1 MMGNSMSAS
10 AEGAAPGL
18 DRFVLKERI
27 GGGAM
32 GEVFRAF
39 DRERNE
45 DVALKMLREPE
56 PQKVYLFKREF
67 RALAGVAHPN
77 LVRLHELVSA
87 GDRWFFTME
96 LLHGVDFLTWVRRDV
111 EAATI
116 AAETPTTDV
125 GPGAAAA
132 AHTDWS
138 RGSWDL
144 ETSTA
149 HSGLLRRAAPISTP
163 PAPVLRS
170 ASPLLSSDQWARLRE
185 GTRQLACGVQAL
197 HDHGSL
203 HRDIKPS
210 NVMVTADGRVVLLD
224 FGIIA
229 NLSRPAATDGPN
241 QLYGTP
247 AYMAPEVG
255 TRRGFDAPADWYAV
269 GVMLYEAMAGRR
281 PFHAPVAELLELK
294 RRRDPPPVR
303 DFAIAPP
310 ADLEVLC
317 MQLLS
322 REPERRPAGP
332 DVLQRLGA
340 RWSAP
345 ALATSPD
352 RGPDLALIG
361 RDDHLAALRAAYS
374 AAVAGE
380 PRVVLISGASGAGKS
395 TLVARFLSEVAAEGQ
410 AMVVPGRCYERESVP
425 FKAVDDLIDNLCQ
438 RLAALPRAEVASLL
452 PRRVAAL
459 ARLFPV
465 LDRIDAVRA
474 APHRGVEPTD
484 PHEQRRVAFAALRDL
499 LMRVSAQQPLVLYID
514 DGQWGDD
521 DSAAL
526 LAEVFRVPYAPPALL
541 VVTYRDTPDMG
552 RFVEHVRDIDRG
564 HVELHIGDL
573 TPADAR
579 ALADQILTP
588 AGVPGHLVDVIAR
601 ESGGNA
607 LFVTELARYVVS
619 GAEAQRLVSL
629 DDIVRSRLSELPAG
643 ARRLL
648 QLLATAA
655 WPVPRAIAVR
665 AADVADEMGTIDAL
679 LAARLIHVRTGRDGD
694 LLETFHDRIRVAVS
708 SQLAADDVRDLHLRL
723 ADAIPDDDARLV
735 DHRAMHLDH
744 AGDGARAGACYRQ
757 AADAAAAKLAFGRA
771 ARMYGRAIALLA
783 PTGGERAALFARMAE
798 AFQNAGNGVESAAA
812 YREAAADVDRVQSL
826 RYRGMAGQ
834 QLLRAGDID
843 QGLATISEVL
853 GEVGL
858 RMPRSRAGAIASLL
872 YHRLRV
878 RLGRLRYVERN
889 ADTVS
894 PEQLTKINVTW
905 TASVAVGLS
914 DTIAGAVF
922 QARHLREAL
931 RVGEPHHVALAL
943 ALEGVYRSLSS
954 STADTVDEVTVRARD
969 LADRRG
975 DWLTVAWANGAYAM
989 TRYQA
994 GEWRRT
1000 LQAVRGSLAAMEGRA
1015 GMWFERATVE
1025 VYQLWAL
1032 HWLGNFRELG
1042 ERAMSLRSQA
1052 LDLGDR
1058 YSATNLS
1065 IGLPAVHWLVR
1076 GRPDE
1081 GRQAAD
1087 DAMAVWSRQS
1097 YHLQHHWHAYAIAHV
1112 DLYQG
1117 RPRPALERLR
1127 RAWKDAGKA
1136 LLRTVRMVRFELL
1149 FAWGRAA
1156 MMTAMEPGAADQRA
1170 LLREVLR
1177 CARGLRAEKRDDAA
1191 ALAACLEAAVCM
1203 ARGDLDGAIPL
1214 LTAAIDR
1221 FSQLEMGFLAEAAK
1235 RARGLLLGE
1244 RGAAMV
1250 RDAEA
1255 WMLDQ
1260 GIVDPAAFC
1269 RVFLPGFPG

>member
-1 MMGNSMSAS
+1 MMVDSMSAS
-10 AEGAAPGL
+10 AQGAVLGV

-45 DVALKMLREPE
+45 DVALKMLRDPE

-67 RALAGVAHPN
+67 RSLAGVAHPN

-111 EAATI
+111 ETAI
-116 AAETPTTDV
+116 AASETPTTDLD
-125 GPGAAAA
+125 PAAAPVLQ
-132 AHTDWS
+132 TELS
-138 RGSWDL
+138 RGSSDV
-144 ETSTA
+144 ETATA
-149 HSGLLRRAAPISTP
+149 HSGLLRRAAPTSRP
-163 PAPVLRS
+163 PASAIRS
-170 ASPLLSSDQWARLRE
+170 ASPLRAADQWARLRE
-185 GTRQLACGVQAL
+185 GTRQLAAGVQAL

-229 NLSRPAATDGPN
+229 TLSRPAATDGPN

-281 PFHAPVAELLELK
+281 PFHAPVSELLELK
-294 RRRDPPPVR
+294 RVRDPVPVR
-303 DFAIAPP
+303 ELALEPP
-310 ADLEVLC
+310 DDLEALC
-317 MQLLS
+317 MQLLA
-322 REPERRPAGP
+322 REPERRPTGP
-332 DVLQRLGA
+332 DVLHRLGA
-340 RWSAP
+340 RWSPTAAAARSDP
-345 ALATSPD
+345 RS
-352 RGPDLALIG
+352 DLALVG
-361 RDDHLAALRAAYS
+361 RESHVAALRAAYS
-374 AAVAGE
+374 GAVAGE

-395 TLVARFLSEVAAEGQ
+395 TLVSRFLGEVAAEG
-410 AMVVPGRCYERESVP
+410 AMVISGRCYERESVP

-438 RLAALPRAEVASLL
+438 RLAAMPRGEIAGLL
-452 PRRVAAL
+452 PRRVASL

-465 LDRIDAVRA
+465 LERIDAIRS
-474 APHRGVEPTD
+474 APGRLVEPTD
-484 PHEQRRVAFAALRDL
+484 PHAQRRVAFAALRDL
-499 LMRVSAQQPLVLYID
+499 LMRMSAQQPLVMYID

-526 LAEVFRVPYAPPALL
+526 LAEVFRAPYAPPALL
-541 VVTYRDTPDMG
+541 VVTYRDTTDMG
-552 RFVEHVRDIDRG
+552 RFVDHVRDIDRE
-564 HVELHIGDL
+564 HVTLHVGDL
-573 TPADAR
+573 SPDDAR
-579 ALADQILTP
+579 ALAEQILTP
-588 AGVPGHLVDVIAR
+588 AGVPHHLVDVIAR

-629 DDIVRSRLSELPAG
+629 DDIVRSRLAELPPE
-643 ARRLL
+643 ARRLM

-655 WPVPRAIAVR
+655 WPVPRAIAMR
-665 AADVADEMGTIDAL
+665 AAGVVDEVGTIEAL
-679 LAARLIHVRTGRDGD
+679 LAARLVGVRVGRDGD

-708 SQLAADDVRDLHLRL
+708 SQLTADELRELHLGL
-723 ADAIPDDDARLV
+723 ADAIPADDARLV
-735 DHRAMHLDH
+735 DHRAVHLDH
-744 AGDGARAGACYRQ
+744 AGDAARAGACYRQ
-757 AADAAAAKLAFGRA
+757 AAEAAAAKLAFGRA
-771 ARMYGRAIALLA
+771 ARMYGRAIALLE
-783 PTGGERAALFARMAE
+783 PSGSERAAMHARMAE
-798 AFQNAGNGVESAAA
+798 AFQSAGYGVESAAA
-812 YREAAADVDRVQSL
+812 YREAAADVDRVESL

-858 RMPRSRAGAIASLL
+858 RMPRSRLGAILSLL
-872 YHRLRV
+872 YHRMRV

-894 PEQLTKINVTW
+894 LEQLTKINVCW

-931 RVGEPHHVALAL
+931 RVGEPHHVSLAL

-954 STADTVDEVTVRARD
+954 STAGTVDEVTVRARD

-989 TRYQA
+989 TRYQI

-1000 LQAVRGSLAAMEGRA
+1000 LQAVQGSLAAMEGRA

-1076 GRPDE
+1076 DRADE

-1097 YHLQHHWHAYAIAHV
+1097 YHLQHHWYAYAIAHV

-1127 RAWKDAGKA
+1127 QAWKDAGTA

-1149 FAWGRAA
+1149 FAYGRAA
-1156 MMTAMEPGAADQRA
+1156 MMTAAADAPDHDA
-1170 LLREVLR
+1170 LLREVSR
-1177 CARGLRAEKRDDAA
+1177 CARRLRAEKRPDAA
-1191 ALAACLEAAVCM
+1191 GLACCLEAAVCR
-1203 ARGDLDGAIPL
+1203 ARGDVDGAIPL
-1214 LTAAIDR
+1214 LTTAVDR
-1221 FSQLEMGFLAEAAK
+1221 FSELEMCFLAEAAK

-1255 WMLDQ
+1255 WMIDQ
-1260 GIVDPAAFC
+1260 GVVNPAAFC

>member
-1 MMGNSMSAS
+1 MSAS
-10 AEGAAPGL
+10 AQGAVLGV

-45 DVALKMLREPE
+45 DVALKMLRDPE

-67 RALAGVAHPN
+67 RSLAGVTHPN

-96 LLHGVDFLTWVRRDV
+96 LIHGVDFLSWVRRDL
-111 EAATI
+111 EAA
-116 AAETPTTDV
+116 ASASETPTSEV
-125 GPGAAAA
+125 EPGSALLLD
-132 AHTDWS
+132 TERS
-138 RGSWDL
+138 LGSLEL
-144 ETSTA
+144 ETATA
-149 HSGLLRRAAPISTP
+149 HSGLLRRTARTTP
-163 PAPVLRS
+163 PPPVLRS
-170 ASPLLSSDQWARLRE
+170 ASPLRSNDQWTRLRE
-185 GTRQLACGVQAL
+185 GVRQLATGVQAL

-229 NLSRPAATDGPN
+229 ELSRPAATDGPN

-294 RRRDPPPVR
+294 RRRDPLPVR
-303 DFAIAPP
+303 ELAIDPP
-310 ADLEVLC
+310 DDLEALC
-317 MQLLS
+317 TQLLQ
-322 REPERRPAGP
+322 REPARRPTAP
-332 DVLQRLGA
+332 DILRSLGA
-340 RWSAP
+340 RWSPVA
-345 ALATSPD
+345 AAVRTD
-352 RGPDLALIG
+352 RLDDLALVG
-361 RDDHLAALRAAYS
+361 RDDHLAALRAAY
-374 AAVAGE
+374 AGAVAGE

-395 TLVARFLSEVAAEGQ
+395 TLVSRFLTEVGAEGQ

-438 RLAALPRAEVASLL
+438 RLAALPRTEVVSLL
-452 PRRVAAL
+452 PRRVVSL

-465 LDRIDAVRA
+465 LERIDAIRTA
-474 APHRGVEPTD
+474 SRLITEPTD

-499 LMRVSAQQPLVLYID
+499 LMRMSARQPLVLYID

-526 LAEVFRVPYAPPALL
+526 LAEVFRAPHAPPALL
-541 VVTYRDTPDMG
+541 VVTYRDTADMG
-552 RFVEHVRDIDRG
+552 RFVDHVRDIDPS
-564 HVELHIGDL
+564 HVALHVGDL
-573 TPADAR
+573 SPDDAR
-579 ALADQILTP
+579 SLADQILTRTGSSP
-588 AGVPGHLVDVIAR
+588 HLADVIAR

-607 LFVTELARYVVS
+607 LFVTELARSVVS
-619 GAEAQRLVSL
+619 GGDAERLVSL
-629 DDIVRSRLSELPAG
+629 DDIVRARLAELPPG
-643 ARRLL
+643 ARRLME
-648 QLLATAA
+648 LLATAA
-655 WPVPRAIAVR
+655 WPVPRAIALR
-665 AADVADEMGTIDAL
+665 AVDLPDEAATIDAL
-679 LAARLIHVRTGRDGD
+679 LAARLVHVRAGRDGD
-694 LLETFHDRIRVAVS
+694 LLETFHDRIRTAVS
-708 SQLAADDVRDLHLRL
+708 SRLAADDIRDLHRRL
-723 ADAIPDDDARLV
+723 ADAIPEDDARLV

-744 AGDGARAGACYRQ
+744 AGDAARAGACYRQ

-771 ARMYGRAIALLA
+771 ARMYGRAIELLA
-783 PTGGERAALFARMAE
+783 PAGAERAELYARLAE
-798 AFQNAGNGVESAAA
+798 AFQNAGYGVESAAA
-812 YREAAADVDRVQSL
+812 YREASADVDRVQSL

-889 ADTVS
+889 ADAVS
-894 PEQLTKINVTW
+894 PEQLTKINVCW

-954 STADTVDEVTVRARD
+954 STASTVDEVTVRARD

-989 TRYQA
+989 TRYQT

-1000 LQAVRGSLAAMEGRA
+1000 MLAVRGSLAAMEGRA

-1076 GRPDE
+1076 DRADE

-1087 DAMAVWSRQS
+1087 DAMAVWSQQS
-1097 YHLQHHWHAYAIAHV
+1097 YQLQHHWHAYAIAHI
-1112 DLYQG
+1112 DLYQR

-1127 RAWKDAGKA
+1127 RAWKNAGRA

-1156 MMTAMEPGAADQRA
+1156 MMTAVEPGAADRPA

-1177 CARGLRAEKRDDAA
+1177 CARGLRKEQRDDAA
-1191 ALAACLEAAVCM
+1191 ALAACLEAAVHH
-1203 ARGDLDGAIPL
+1203 ARGDVDAAIPL
-1214 LTAAIDR
+1214 LTTAVDH
-1221 FSQLEMGFLAEAAK
+1221 FSQLEMAFLAEAAK

-1244 RGAAMV
+1244 RGAAVV

-1255 WMLDQ
+1255 WMVDQ